1 MPILFSNETNHN
13 RTPVPDMED
22 VICLPKKVFIGVL
35 ICLCFKRRGV
45 VSGSG
50 GSAVL
55 SDESVYWSTYVP
67 F

>member
-1 MPILFSNETNHN
+1 MPILFSIETNHN
-13 RTPVPDMED
+13 RTPVPDMEG
-22 VICLPKKVFIGVL
+22 VICLPKKVFIGFL
-35 ICLCFKRRGV
+35 ICLFFKRRGV

-55 SDESVYWSTYVP
+55 SAESVYWFTYAP